1 MFHAERDDD
10 LHNNG
15 INGRAVC
22 FWSWNSDMAEEEIRL
37 QMEEFAQGRFGGV
50 IIHARAGLRI
60 PYMGDAW
67 FAAFR
72 TAVAQAKRLGLE
84 IYIYDED
91 GWPSGFASGRI
102 PELGDAYCFK
112 RLEHAASNRWGDRL
126 LAVYRGDAQA
136 GYRRIAPADAKEG
149 DLFFG
154 YTIDRHYVD
163 LLYPDTAQKFLEYV
177 YLWLLAAD
185 CGEYRR
191 FRYEFWQL
199 VGDMFRQ
206 TFTLPVSQWCERN
219 GLVMT
224 GHFACE
230 DGLCD
235 QISSCGG
242 IMGHYALMQLPGID
256 YLGNRVTSPVLMKQA
271 ASVSRQFNGGE
282 VLSETFGCSGWGVT
296 LARLAVGTGRDQALL
311 PSGGLHHGGPPQAG
325 LPRLLFLSG
334 ALVGRVS
341 GLYDMGGSP

>member
-10 LHNNG
+10 LHKNG

-112 RLEHAASNRWGDRL
+112 RLEHAASNRWGDR
-126 LAVYRGDAQA
+126 
-136 GYRRIAPADAKEG
+136 PA
-149 DLFFG
+149 
-154 YTIDRHYVD
+154 
-163 LLYPDTAQKFLEYV
+163 
-177 YLWLLAAD
+177 
-185 CGEYRR
+185 C
-191 FRYEFWQL
+191 
-199 VGDMFRQ
+199 
-206 TFTLPVSQWCERN
+206 
-219 GLVMT
+219 
-224 GHFACE
+224 
-230 DGLCD
+230 
-235 QISSCGG
+235 
-242 IMGHYALMQLPGID
+242 
-256 YLGNRVTSPVLMKQA
+256 
-271 ASVSRQFNGGE
+271 ASFN
-282 VLSETFGCSGWGVT
+282 SFSK
-296 LARLAVGTGRDQALL
+296 
-311 PSGGLHHGGPPQAG
+311 SI
-325 LPRLLFLSG
+325 
-334 ALVGRVS
+334 
-341 GLYDMGGSP
+341 

>member
-1 MFHAERDDD
+1 M
-10 LHNNG
+10 
-15 INGRAVC
+15 
-22 FWSWNSDMAEEEIRL
+22 
-37 QMEEFAQGRFGGV
+37 
-50 IIHARAGLRI
+50 
-60 PYMGDAW
+60 
-67 FAAFR
+67 
-72 TAVAQAKRLGLE
+72 
-84 IYIYDED
+84 
-91 GWPSGFASGRI
+91 
-102 PELGDAYCFK
+102 
-112 RLEHAASNRWGDRL
+112 
-126 LAVYRGDAQA
+126 
-136 GYRRIAPADAKEG
+136 
-149 DLFFG
+149 
-154 YTIDRHYVD
+154 
-163 LLYPDTAQKFLEYV
+163 
-177 YLWLLAAD
+177 AAD

-199 VGDMFRQ
+199 VGDIFRQ

-296 LARLAVGTGRDQALL
+296 LARLAWIWGWQSALGVTKPCFHLAAFTMEGRRKRDYPAFFSYQEPWWDVFPAFMTWVD
-311 PSGGLHHGGPPQAG
+311 AAIT
-325 LPRLLFLSG
+325 R
-334 ALVGRVS
+334 
-341 GLYDMGGSP
+341 

>member
-1 MFHAERDDD
+1 M
-10 LHNNG
+10 
-15 INGRAVC
+15 
-22 FWSWNSDMAEEEIRL
+22 
-37 QMEEFAQGRFGGV
+37 
-50 IIHARAGLRI
+50 
-60 PYMGDAW
+60 
-67 FAAFR
+67 
-72 TAVAQAKRLGLE
+72 
-84 IYIYDED
+84 
-91 GWPSGFASGRI
+91 
-102 PELGDAYCFK
+102 
-112 RLEHAASNRWGDRL
+112 
-126 LAVYRGDAQA
+126 
-136 GYRRIAPADAKEG
+136 
-149 DLFFG
+149 
-154 YTIDRHYVD
+154 
-163 LLYPDTAQKFLEYV
+163 
-177 YLWLLAAD
+177 
-185 CGEYRR
+185 
-191 FRYEFWQL
+191 
-199 VGDMFRQ
+199 
-206 TFTLPVSQWCERN
+206 SQWCERN

-296 LARLAVGTGRDQALL
+296 LARLAWIWGWQSALGVTKPLL

>member
-10 LHNNG
+10 LHKNG

-126 LAVYRGDAQA
+126 LAVYRGDAKA

-154 YTIDRHYVD
+154 YTIDRH
-163 LLYPDTAQKFLEYV
+163 
-177 YLWLLAAD
+177 
-185 CGEYRR
+185 
-191 FRYEFWQL
+191 
-199 VGDMFRQ
+199 
-206 TFTLPVSQWCERN
+206 
-219 GLVMT
+219 
-224 GHFACE
+224 
-230 DGLCD
+230 
-235 QISSCGG
+235 
-242 IMGHYALMQLPGID
+242 
-256 YLGNRVTSPVLMKQA
+256 
-271 ASVSRQFNGGE
+271 
-282 VLSETFGCSGWGVT
+282 
-296 LARLAVGTGRDQALL
+296 
-311 PSGGLHHGGPPQAG
+311 
-325 LPRLLFLSG
+325 
-334 ALVGRVS
+334 
-341 GLYDMGGSP
+341 